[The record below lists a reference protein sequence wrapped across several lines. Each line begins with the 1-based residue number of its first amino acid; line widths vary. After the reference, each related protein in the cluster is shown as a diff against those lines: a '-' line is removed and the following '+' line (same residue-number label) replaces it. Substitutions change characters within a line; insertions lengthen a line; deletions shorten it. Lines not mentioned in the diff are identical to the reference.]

1 MRQRE
6 RESEREREREREREG
21 GREGGRER
29 RRERERKQQA
39 KEQLVQ
45 EALGTYEKTITQSQN
60 EVSCSTKYII
70 AVTETGTQTV
80 QRPNQFGCNIEKKIL
95 GRGFKILRKY
105 KPLS

>member
-6 RESEREREREREREG
+6 RARERE
-21 GREGGRER
+21 
-29 RRERERKQQA
+29 RERERKQQA

-45 EALGTYEKTITQSQN
+45 EALRTYEKTITQSQK
-60 EVSCSTKYII
+60 EVSCSTKYLI

-95 GRGFKILRKY
+95 GRGFKILTKH